1 MKRYLIRGILFSF
14 CMGTLA
20 GFNYHANAEKA
31 TQQQKRSLLPAK
43 AQAQS
48 CDLGQYDPR
57 PIGYVHRWCTGHP
70 HGSTGCTKTFM
81 CKTCKSDGTWTS
93 PVNC

>member
-1 MKRYLIRGILFSF
+1 MKRYLIRGILFAAGISA
-14 CMGTLA
+14 LS
-20 GFNYHANAEKA
+20 GFNYHVNDETT
-31 TQQQKRSLLPAK
+31 TQVKKKTLLPPN

-57 PIGYVHRWCTGHP
+57 PIGYTHRWCTGHP

-81 CKTCKSDGTWTS
+81 CKTCKPDGTWTL